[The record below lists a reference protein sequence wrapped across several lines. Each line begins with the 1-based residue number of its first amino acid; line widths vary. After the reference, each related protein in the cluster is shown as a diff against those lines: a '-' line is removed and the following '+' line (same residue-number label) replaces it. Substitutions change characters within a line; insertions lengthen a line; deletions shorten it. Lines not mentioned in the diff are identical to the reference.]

1 MIESLSLAQS
11 IQMKVMKIQCVLLIV
26 FISLF
31 FTSCQITENID
42 IKEDGSG
49 KISYDID
56 ASELMAMMGDK
67 LGDAQK
73 ENVDSTITFKQL
85 FDEKKDS
92 IAKLPL
98 EEQQRLKKL
107 EPIAMNVK
115 MNSTEKTFK
124 MAVFTDFKKAS
135 ELQDMMGAMQTMQ
148 SLSKKSTADNPFGK
162 MMAADN
168 TELHYAYDGKVFKR
182 TLKVIDPK
190 LQEQAKDS
198 TGMMKMMFAASKFT
212 VKYHFPRKVKSVSN
226 PNALYSDDRKT
237 VTIPF
242 SLADYLEHPEATSFE
257 VVLDKK

>member
-1 MIESLSLAQS
+1 
-11 IQMKVMKIQCVLLIV
+11 MKIQYALSIV

-31 FTSCQITENID
+31 FTSCQITENIYL
-42 IKEDGSG
+42 KEDGSG

-56 ASELMAMMGDK
+56 ASELMSMMGDK

-73 ENVDSTITFKQL
+73 ENIDSTITFKQL
-85 FDEKKDS
+85 FEERKDS

-98 EEQQRLKKL
+98 AEQERLKKL

-115 MNSTEKTFK
+115 MNSIEKTFK

-135 ELQDMMGAMQTMQ
+135 ELQDMMEAMQTMQ
-148 SLSKKSTADNPFGK
+148 SLSKKSQPDNPFGK
-162 MMAADN
+162 MMSTEN
-168 TELHYAYDGKVFKR
+168 TELKYAYDGKVFKR
-182 TLKVIDPK
+182 NVRIIDPK
-190 LQEQAKDS
+190 LQEQSKDS
-198 TGMMKMMFAASKFT
+198 TGMMKMMFAASKYT
-212 VKYHFPRKVKSVSN
+212 IKYHFPRKVKSVSN

-242 SLADYLEHPEATSFE
+242 SLTEYLEQPDKTSFE